1 MKNAIHMEDLEMH
14 KLIRPRSM
22 LSLVLALAGW
32 ALCGTCYA
40 DTIMSL
46 FPGAGFQTWTAAD
59 VNNNKAP
66 YWDYPTNYPFP
77 PLNNGNV
84 GFCLTTGCAGQ
95 LSPGP
100 APGAIP
106 FWGLSYDSTFDFGGG
121 LDPNFFFK
129 SAGGSETLKAT
140 LEVSLAT
147 AANETNSFGWFE
159 TDSIGSFVGHPH
171 PLFSTSDRPGAVAT
185 FQPTDY
191 YCYYFH
197 DISESGLDDSLT
209 NCEVFTLSSFNTPP
223 CDSTS
228 IVFRDHQLAAFATDP
243 NSPLTSFWI
252 AGLNATA
259 ECTPG
264 DGADCNLTLVKI
276 EPAAV
281 PEPMTAILLATGCA
295 GLFFA
300 KGRRRRRECACAG

>member
-1 MKNAIHMEDLEMH
+1 MKNAHREDLEMH
-14 KLIRPRSM
+14 KLIRPGKI

-46 FPGAGFQTWTAAD
+46 FPGAGFQPWTAAD
-59 VNNNKAP
+59 LNNNMSP
-66 YWDYPTNYPFP
+66 YWDYPTNYSTP

-106 FWGLSYDSTFDFGGG
+106 FWGQRYDSTSDFGGS

-129 SAGGSETLKAT
+129 STGSETLKAT

-147 AANETNSFGWFE
+147 DPRETNSFGWVE
-159 TDSIGSFVGHPH
+159 TDSIGNVIGHPH
-171 PLFSTSDRPGAVAT
+171 PLFSPSDRPGAVAT
-185 FQPTDY
+185 FQPTDFY
-191 YCYYFH
+191 AYYFH
-197 DISESGLDDSLT
+197 DISEAGLDDTST
-209 NCEVFTLSSFNTPP
+209 NCEVFTVSSFNTPP
-223 CDSTS
+223 CGPS
-228 IVFRDHQLAAFATDP
+228 QLFHDMAAFATNP
-243 NSPLTSFWI
+243 NSPSTSFWI
-252 AGLNATA
+252 AGLNAVS
-259 ECTPG
+259 ECA
-264 DGADCNLTLVKI
+264 GADCNLTLVEV

-281 PEPMTAILLATGCA
+281 PEPMTALLLATGCA
-295 GLFFA
+295 GLFLA
-300 KGRRRRRECACAG
+300 KGRRWRRECACPG

>member
-1 MKNAIHMEDLEMH
+1 MH
-14 KLIRPRSM
+14 KLIQPRNM
-22 LSLVLALAGW
+22 LSLVLAVAGW

-40 DTIMSL
+40 DTIIGS
-46 FPGAGFQTWTAAD
+46 PGAGFQTWTAAD
-59 VNNNKAP
+59 VNNNNEP
-66 YWDYPTNYPFP
+66 YWDYPTNYGLQTPGM
-77 PLNNGNV
+77 NGNV
-84 GFCLTTGCAGQ
+84 GFCLTTGCAGH

-106 FWGLSYDSTFDFGGG
+106 FWGIRYDSTSDFGGF
-121 LDPNFFFK
+121 LDPAFFFK
-129 SAGGSETLKAT
+129 SAGPETLKAT

-147 AANETNSFGWFE
+147 SPNETNSFGWFE

-171 PLFSTSDRPGAVAT
+171 PLFSPSDRPGAVAT

-191 YCYYFH
+191 YGYYFH
-197 DISESGLDDSLT
+197 DISESGLNDSLT
-209 NCEVFTLSSFNTPP
+209 NCEVFTLSSFNMPP

-259 ECTPG
+259 ECNPAR
-264 DGADCNLTLVKI
+264 GADCNLTLVEV

-281 PEPMTAILLATGCA
+281 PEPMTAMLLATGCA

-300 KGRRRRRECACAG
+300 KGRRRRHECACAG

>member
-1 MKNAIHMEDLEMH
+1 MH
-14 KLIRPRSM
+14 KLIRPRNM
-22 LSLVLALAGW
+22 LSLALALAGW

-40 DTIMSL
+40 DTIMSS
-46 FPGAGFQTWTAAD
+46 FPGAGFQTWTAAN
-59 VNNNKAP
+59 VNNNNSP
-66 YWDYPTNYPFP
+66 YWDYPTNYLFP

-106 FWGLSYDSTFDFGGG
+106 FWGTSYNSTFDFGGG

-129 SAGGSETLKAT
+129 RTAPETLNAT

-147 AANETNSFGWFE
+147 SPNETNNFGWIE
-159 TDSIGSFVGHPH
+159 TDSTGAVIGHPQQ
-171 PLFSTSDRPGAVAT
+171 LFSSSDRPGAVAT
-185 FQPTDY
+185 FQPTDFY
-191 YCYYFH
+191 AYYFQ
-197 DISESGLDDSLT
+197 DISESGGTLT
-209 NCEVFTLSSFNTPP
+209 NCEVFTVSSFNTFP
-223 CDSTS
+223 CDGSNF
-228 IVFRDHQLAAFATDP
+228 VFRDHQLAAFATDP

-264 DGADCNLTLVKI
+264 DGADCNLTLVEV

-281 PEPMTAILLATGCA
+281 PEPTAALILATGCA

>member
-1 MKNAIHMEDLEMH
+1 MH
-14 KLIRPRSM
+14 KLIQPRNM

-59 VNNNKAP
+59 VNNNGSP
-66 YWDYPTNYPFP
+66 YWDYPTNYPFS
-77 PLNNGNV
+77 PLTNGNV
-84 GFCLTTGCAGQ
+84 GFCLTTGCGGQ

-106 FWGLSYDSTFDFGGG
+106 FWGTSYNSTLDFGGF

-129 SAGGSETLKAT
+129 SSGPETLKAT

-147 AANETNSFGWFE
+147 NPNETNSFGWVE
-159 TDSIGSFVGHPH
+159 TDSIGNVIGHPH
-171 PLFSTSDRPGAVAT
+171 PLFSPSDRPGAVAT
-185 FQPTDY
+185 FQPSDFY
-191 YCYYFH
+191 AYYFH
-197 DISESGLDDSLT
+197 DISESGLDDTST
-209 NCEVFTLSSFNTPP
+209 NCEVFTVSSFNTFP
-223 CDSTS
+223 CDGSNF
-228 IVFRDHQLAAFATDP
+228 VFRDHQLAAFATDP

-264 DGADCNLTLVKI
+264 DGADCNLTLVDV
-276 EPAAV
+276 EPAAI
-281 PEPMTAILLATGCA
+281 PEPMAALLLATGCA

-300 KGRRRRRECACAG
+300 KGRRRRRECACAS